1 MAQNRHGLTT
11 RDIVRE
17 EWSADLLAK
26 EAFRARTN
34 AQFTKGPDAYGH
46 QLFSSGSSGRQ
57 ISAGLGGGQYNPP
70 RVDASFT
77 QASTAPTYP

>member
-1 MAQNRHGLTT
+1 MSGSAHGRVT
-11 RDIVRE
+11 RPIERE

-26 EAFRARTN
+26 AEFAARTN

-46 QLFSSGSSGRQ
+46 QFFSSGSSGRQ
-57 ISAGLGGGQYNPP
+57 IAGALGGGAYNPP
-70 RVDASFT
+70 RVDGSFT